1 MSTIMDGTRAS
12 GTTTET
18 IGLTLCTGEG
28 AEVLYSQDPNL
39 TGSNQANPIHSG
51 GEANGAVVAMLG
63 VDGIAGS
70 KRSGSSRP
78 GSERHRDDRAHHR
91 PAERGPGRTTQD
103 GRVSMSTGAEIMAMF
118 EQLTRSAAKSSSATR
133 SSRSRSSAP
142 PTDRSHSRASR

>member
-70 KRSGSSRP
+70 KEVRVESPRGQSDIETIERTIDQL
-78 GSERHRDDRAHHR
+78 SEVRDALRKTA
-91 PAERGPGRTTQD
+91 A
-103 GRVSMSTGAEIMAMF
+103 
-118 EQLTRSAAKSSSATR
+118 SA
-133 SSRSRSSAP
+133 
-142 PTDRSHSRASR
+142 